1 MPILQSL
8 FSIARIIGVFLVLLT
23 QTIASNGEESKQLK
37 ALLITGGCC
46 HDYSAQKQLI
56 KKGLE
61 ARANISVTVVQ
72 QGGTTTNT
80 KIPLYEN
87 PQWAEGYDVI
97 IHDECF
103 AAVDD
108 PAWTQRILK
117 PHQGGVPAVVIH
129 CAMHCYRDGTDE
141 WFKFCGVTSRRHGAH
156 YAHEV
161 LNRDAEHPIMT
172 SWGPGWANPAG
183 ELYWIEKPR
192 QRIVKK
198 EMRRFV
204 SGPMNITGLG
214 SLAQRWVTTMKR

>member
-1 MPILQSL
+1 MPILQRL

-156 YAHEV
+156 
-161 LNRDAEHPIMT
+161 
-172 SWGPGWANPAG
+172 
-183 ELYWIEKPR
+183 
-192 QRIVKK
+192 
-198 EMRRFV
+198 
-204 SGPMNITGLG
+204 
-214 SLAQRWVTTMKR
+214 

>member
-1 MPILQSL
+1 MLILQRL

-23 QTIASNGEESKQLK
+23 QTIASNGEEPKQLK

-97 IHDECF
+97 IHDEC
-103 AAVDD
+103 
-108 PAWTQRILK
+108 
-117 PHQGGVPAVVIH
+117 
-129 CAMHCYRDGTDE
+129 
-141 WFKFCGVTSRRHGAH
+141 
-156 YAHEV
+156 
-161 LNRDAEHPIMT
+161 
-172 SWGPGWANPAG
+172 
-183 ELYWIEKPR
+183 
-192 QRIVKK
+192 
-198 EMRRFV
+198 
-204 SGPMNITGLG
+204 
-214 SLAQRWVTTMKR
+214 